1 LSLGEGNFMNPIRH
15 ILVVVDPSE
24 AGRQATVDKAALL
37 ARCLNASVELLICDI
52 ESALDDEVL
61 ALHAH
66 KTPPSNTQILDLLD
80 ALSAPMRS
88 QGIAVTVRA
97 IYGKSLHDSLLD
109 YIRGSNADLVVKDT
123 HHHSFAKRTF
133 LRNTDWHLMRSCPV
147 PLLLTKKKA
156 WSQPTVIMAAVD
168 PIHADERVA
177 ALDRDILQW
186 AASLAGRLT
195 GELHVIHTFVP
206 TAFATAVVAGRQRMT
221 PEYSEALQ
229 VENSYR
235 FRQIERLV
243 SAYGVTQEHLHV
255 EMGTPEDCLSQTLTE
270 YCTDVLVMG
279 TSSHGR
285 WHRIVVG
292 STAAALLESMP
303 CDILIVGPFDDAR
316 AIPC

>member
-1 LSLGEGNFMNPIRH
+1 MNPINR
-15 ILVVVDPSE
+15 ILVVVDPSVL
-24 AGRQATVDKAALL
+24 GRQAAVDKAGLL
-37 ARCLNASVELLICDI
+37 ARHLDSSVELLVCDI

-61 ALHAH
+61 TLHAH
-66 KTPPSNTQILDLLD
+66 RTPPSNTQLLDLLD
-80 ALSAPMRS
+80 ALAAPMRAE
-88 QGIAVTVRA
+88 GIAVTVRV

-109 YIRGSNADLVVKDT
+109 YIRGSNAGLVVKDT

-147 PLLLTKKKA
+147 PLLLTKRKA
-156 WSQPTVIMAAVD
+156 WGQPPVVMAAVD

-206 TAFATAVVAGRQRMT
+206 TAFAAAVVAGRQRMT

-235 FRQIERLV
+235 FHQIEHLV

-255 EMGTPEDCLSQTLTE
+255 EMGTPEDCLSETVMQ
-270 YCTDVLVMG
+270 YCTDVLGMG
-279 TSSHGR
+279 TSSHGK
-285 WHRIVVG
+285 WHRMVVG
-292 STAAALLESMP
+292 STAAILLESMP
-303 CDILIVGPFDDAR
+303 CDILIVGPFDDAQ

>member
-1 LSLGEGNFMNPIRH
+1 MVKRVNPIRH
-15 ILVVVDPSE
+15 ILVVVDPSV
-24 AGRQATVDKAALL
+24 AGRQAAVDKAGLL
-37 ARCLNASVELLICDI
+37 ARRLDASVELLICDI
-52 ESALDDEVL
+52 ESALDDEIL
-61 ALHAH
+61 TLHAH
-66 KTPPSNTQILDLLD
+66 KTPPSNTQLLDLLD
-80 ALSAPMRS
+80 TLAAPLRS
-88 QGIAVTVRA
+88 EGIAVTVRA

-147 PLLLTKKKA
+147 PLLLAKKKA
-156 WSQPTVIMAAVD
+156 WGRPPVIMAAVD
-168 PIHADERVA
+168 PIHTDERVA

-195 GELHVIHTFVP
+195 GELHVTHTFVP
-206 TAFATAVVAGRQRMT
+206 TAFAAVVAAGRQCKT
-221 PEYSEALQ
+221 DEYSEALQ

-235 FRQIERLV
+235 FCQIEHLV

-270 YCTDVLVMG
+270 YSTDVLVMG
-279 TSSHGR
+279 TSSHGK

-292 STAAALLESMP
+292 STAGALLESMP
-303 CDILIVGPFDDAR
+303 CDILIVGPFDNAQ

>member
-1 LSLGEGNFMNPIRH
+1 MNPIRR
-15 ILVVVDPSE
+15 ILVVVDPSQ
-24 AGRQATVDKAALL
+24 AGRQAAVDKAALL
-37 ARCLNASVELLICDI
+37 ARCLDASVELLICDI
-52 ESALDDEVL
+52 ESALDDQIL
-61 ALHAH
+61 TLHAH
-66 KTPPSNTQILDLLD
+66 KPPPSNTQLLDLLD
-80 ALSAPMRS
+80 ALAAPLRS
-88 QGIAVTVRA
+88 EGIAVTVRA

-109 YIRGSNADLVVKDT
+109 YIRGSNAGLVVKDT

-156 WSQPTVIMAAVD
+156 WGQAPVIMAAVD

-206 TAFATAVVAGRQRMT
+206 TAFAAAVVAGRQRMT

-235 FRQIERLV
+235 FRQIEHLV
-243 SAYGVTQEHLHV
+243 GAYGVMQEHLHV
-255 EMGTPEDCLSQTLTE
+255 EMGTPEDCLSQTVTE
-270 YCTDVLVMG
+270 CCTDVLVMG

-285 WHRIVVG
+285 WHRILAG

-303 CDILIVGPFDDAR
+303 CDILIVGPFDEAR
-316 AIPC
+316 VIPC